1 VNKIDLNKFSYIQRL
16 PTDSTQGQYPYTFID
31 RKSNVL
37 VVTIGDS
44 WTWGADITSSDETV
58 TRLEKVYGGIISQE
72 LSADFLNLGQCGSC
86 NLHIIERA
94 KELNQLDLDY
104 NKVYVIC
111 TLTEPA
117 RSLNGPYDKQI
128 NYYRWFNENPFNTL
142 LDFHN
147 SVGKEHL
154 TELSKKV
161 KLIIG
166 YNFTDP
172 IGVSPTLSKTWVEI
186 YNEQTTQYEYKKP
199 CYVMSHWVID
209 KLRPFV
215 EEFNP
220 SINRNESLEWISTL
234 IDAAVERKKLVSDK
248 NYYAGVNHPLPHGH
262 KIWANYILE
271 NLNE

>member
-1 VNKIDLNKFSYIQRL
+1 MNKVDVNKFSYIQRL
-16 PTDSTQGQYPYTFID
+16 TTNSTQGQYPYTFID
-31 RKSNVL
+31 RKGHVL

-44 WTWGADITSSDETV
+44 WTWGADITSSDETT

-94 KELNQLDLDY
+94 KELNQLQLDY
-104 NKVYVIC
+104 DKVYVIC

-117 RSLNGPYDKQI
+117 RSLNGPYDRQI
-128 NYYRWFNENPFNTL
+128 NYRKWFNENAFDTF

-147 SVGKEHL
+147 SIGYEHL
-154 TELSKKV
+154 IELSKKV
-161 KLIIG
+161 KLIVG

-172 IGVSPTLSKTWVEI
+172 IGISPTLDKTWVEI

-199 CYVMSHWVID
+199 CHVMSHWVID

-220 SINRNESLEWISTL
+220 KVDKKDLIQWILNLSNSSI
-234 IDAAVERKKLVSDK
+234 ERKKLVSDK
-248 NYYAGVNHPLPHGH
+248 NYYAGINHPLSHGH